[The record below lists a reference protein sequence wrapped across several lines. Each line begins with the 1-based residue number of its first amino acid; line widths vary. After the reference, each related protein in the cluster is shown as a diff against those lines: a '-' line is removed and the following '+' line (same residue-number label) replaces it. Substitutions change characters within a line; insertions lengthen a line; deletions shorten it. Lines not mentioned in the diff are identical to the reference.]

1 MDIVYGLVTFLAG
14 LGLLLYSI
22 KLVGEALEKTT
33 GGKFRK
39 KLTSLT
45 DKRVKAAGLGLGI
58 TLLLQ
63 SSTAAIVMTVALCN
77 AGVMSFLQTIPFIMG
92 VNVGSSISTILVSF
106 GSVKIVQILSVCL
119 FVGAMVFIFTK
130 NETAK
135 NIAKLLIGLGALFLG
150 ITLMSSGMSVLIEK
164 GIFNFIASITNP
176 ALLILM
182 FLVFTTAIQTSMG
195 ATAVL
200 ITFLGAGGVMSFASA
215 CWALMGINMGT
226 AISSYIATI
235 GASKGAK
242 RAGLLHILYNVIGTI
257 IWSIL
262 LIFVPIAKWFTSI
275 TSLAGFQVLMFD
287 MLFNISTCCVLLPCT
302 KLLYK
307 LVMKIFPDK
316 KTRGKDTTLRQLDNE
331 LFETPTIALGSF
343 MKKSVEIY
351 GKTVNEALK
360 AIKYVTERD
369 ETQKALVQRECME
382 IDTSLKTLEEGLFK
396 ISSQLFEKDQ
406 TKAKTVLEI
415 IGKNKTIIKS
425 LKKLVYL
432 SGEEVSPTLTQKEKE
447 QIQLL
452 QDKIQLITIASLTAF
467 EVMDLDLVMER
478 EPLVVRVIELEN
490 EIANL
495 NLEIRNDSL
504 NKIKDNQKKIQ
515 NFAKLTNILSE
526 ISFLG
531 ECFASISILAS

>member
-33 GGKFRK
+33 GSSFRK
-39 KLTSLT
+39 KFSSLA
-45 DKRVKAAGLGLGI
+45 DKKIKAAGMGLGV

-77 AGVMSFLQTIPFIMG
+77 AGIMSFLQAIPFIMG
-92 VNVGSSISTILVSF
+92 VNIASSISIVLVSF
-106 GSVKIVQILSVCL
+106 GSVKILQILSLAL
-119 FVGAMVFIFTK
+119 FVGSMLFIFSKKESLK
-130 NETAK
+130 NFS
-135 NIAKLLIGLGALFLG
+135 KLLIGLGSLFLG

-164 GIFNFIASITNP
+164 GIFNFMASITNP

-182 FLVFTTAIQTSMG
+182 FMIFTAAIQTGMG

-200 ITFLGAGGVMSFASA
+200 ITFMGAGGIISLASA

-226 AISSYIATI
+226 AVSSYISTI

-242 RAGLLHILYNVIGTI
+242 RAGLLHIVFNVIATLV
-257 IWSIL
+257 WSIL
-262 LIFVPIAKWFTSI
+262 LIFVPIPRWFSLI
-275 TSLAGFQVLMFD
+275 TKMPGFQVLMFD
-287 MLFNISTCCVLLPCT
+287 MLFNISTCCILLPCS

-307 LVMKIFPDK
+307 LIMKIFPDK
-316 KTRGKDTTLRQLDNE
+316 KIHGKDTSLRQLDNE

-343 MKKSVEIY
+343 IKKSVEIY
-351 GKTVNEALK
+351 EKTVTEALK
-360 AIKYVTERD
+360 SINYITEKN
-369 ETQKALVQRECME
+369 ESEKALIQRECME
-382 IDTSLKTLEEGLFK
+382 IDSSLNVLEEGLFK

-406 TKAKTVLEI
+406 TKAKNVLEI
-415 IGKNKTIIKS
+415 ISKNKTIIKS
-425 LKKLVYL
+425 IKKLVYL
-432 SGEEVSPTLTQKEKE
+432 GGEDISPTLTQKEKE
-447 QIQLL
+447 QIKILY
-452 QDKIQLITIASLTAF
+452 DKIQLITIASLTAF
-467 EVMDLDLVMER
+467 EVMDMDLLIER
-478 EPLVVRVIELEN
+478 DPLVVRVIELEN
-490 EIANL
+490 DIANL

-531 ECFASISILAS
+531 ECFTSISILAS